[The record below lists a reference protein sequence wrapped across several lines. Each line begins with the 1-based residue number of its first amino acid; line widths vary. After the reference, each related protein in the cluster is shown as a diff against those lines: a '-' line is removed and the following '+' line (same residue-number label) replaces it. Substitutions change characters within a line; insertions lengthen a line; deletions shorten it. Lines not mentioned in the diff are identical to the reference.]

1 MKSKK
6 SNSIL
11 PRDESDNPDQI
22 IKKDKKI
29 LSIVMIMLFVLVV
42 INLIIGFAAAI
53 DNAVAE
59 RGSVAMVFIVIFG
72 AVIDILLV
80 IVMVSVAHNMSR
92 TTAAVL
98 KIAEN
103 ILEAKPLSY
112 DTEITEQ
119 VLNNTTIG
127 QEGFNKEN
135 LTTKAIAVIKNTQQ
149 K

>member
-29 LSIVMIMLFVLVV
+29 LSIVMIMLFVLVL